1 MKRIIVIMG
10 ILSMLLGC
18 LKTNKNINIINAET
32 AYELMQTEEVIVLDV
47 RTIDEFKGGHIENAI
62 HLDVSNIKDEMPDV
76 LPDKDAKIL
85 IYCRSGNRSY
95 QAALKLDKLGYTN
108 IYDFGGL
115 NTWPY
120 EIVK

>member
-1 MKRIIVIMG
+1 MKRIIVVMG

-47 RTIDEFKGGHIENAI
+47 RTTDEFNSGHIENAI
-62 HLDVSNIKDEMPDV
+62 NLDVSNIKNEMLDV

>member
-1 MKRIIVIMG
+1 MG

-18 LKTNKNINIINAET
+18 LKTNKNINVINAET

-47 RTIDEFKGGHIENAI
+47 RTTDEFNSGHIENAI
-62 HLDVSNIKDEMPDV
+62 NLDVSNIKNEMLDV

>member
-18 LKTNKNINIINAET
+18 LKTNKNINVINAES

-47 RTIDEFKGGHIENAI
+47 RTTDEFNSGHIENAI
-62 HLDVSNIKDEMPDV
+62 NLDVSNIKNEMLDV

>member
-1 MKRIIVIMG
+1 MG

-18 LKTNKNINIINAET
+18 LKTNKNINVINAES

-47 RTIDEFKGGHIENAI
+47 RTTDEFNSGHIENAI
-62 HLDVSNIKDEMPDV
+62 NLDVSYIKDEIPDI
-76 LPDKDAKIL
+76 LPDKNAKIL